1 MEQKRY
7 KILIVDDE
15 ESNLALLY
23 RTLRSKYDI
32 TKAHNAIEALEILK
46 TQQFDC
52 ILSDHKMPIMD
63 GVEFLKRVNEIQ
75 PKTMRLLVT
84 AYSDVKILIDAINY
98 AKIYRYIK
106 KPFTPDEL
114 LMIVDSALE
123 CYQLEIDNENLIS
136 DLKDLFSGTV
146 KAIIEALDAKDS
158 FTLGRSRRVAYYS
171 MKMVDKLALNPTE
184 VSQIELAGLLHD
196 IGMIGV
202 AEEILNKSQKLTQE
216 EFEKIKMH
224 VHYSVKI
231 LEDIKQLYE
240 ITEIIKYHHEY
251 YNGCGYPYGLKG
263 DEIPL
268 GSRIIAIADAYDSM
282 VSKRAYRNSLSAEE
296 ALKVIEQSAGQQF
309 DPNLVEIFK
318 SILPEAKKEIEEY
331 EKQQKILSFE
341 DENNNFTQNQKEINA
356 NS

>member
-1 MEQKRY
+1 MDENEKKY

-15 ESNLALLY
+15 EDNLALMY
-23 RTLRSKYDI
+23 RTLRGKYDI
-32 TKAHNAIEALEILK
+32 TKANNAIEALEILK
-46 TQQFDC
+46 TEPFDC
-52 ILSDHKMPIMD
+52 ILSDHKMPVMD
-63 GVEFLKRVNEIQ
+63 GVEFLKRVCDIQ

-106 KPFTPDEL
+106 KPYTPDEL
-114 LMIVDSALE
+114 VMIVENALE
-123 CYQLEIDNENLIS
+123 TYQLKLDNENLIQ
-136 DLKDLFSGTV
+136 DLKELFSGTV

-158 FTLGRSRRVAYYS
+158 FTLGRSRRVAFYAL
-171 MKMVDKLALNPTE
+171 KLVNKLSLTPAE
-184 VSQIELAGLLHD
+184 ASKVELAGLLHD

-202 AEEILNKSQKLTQE
+202 AEEILNKTQKLTDE
-216 EFEKIKMH
+216 EYEKIKMH

-263 DEIPL
+263 EEIPL

-282 VSKRAYRNSLSAEE
+282 VSNRAYRRSLTSQQA
-296 ALKVIEQSAGQQF
+296 IEILQEGAGKQF
-309 DPNLVEIFK
+309 DPTLVQMFI
-318 SILPEAKKEIEEY
+318 SILPDAIREIEQY
-331 EKQQKILSFE
+331 EEQKQPVFKTE
-341 DENNNFTQNQKEINA
+341 
-356 NS
+356 

>member
-1 MEQKRY
+1 MEERKY
-7 KILIVDDE
+7 KLLIVDDE
-15 ESNLALLY
+15 EDNLALMY
-23 RTLRSKYDI
+23 RTLRTKYNI
-32 TKAHNAIEALEILK
+32 TKAHSAIEALEILR
-46 TQQFDC
+46 TEQFDC
-52 ILSDHKMPIMD
+52 ILSDHKMPLMD
-63 GVEFLKRVNEIQ
+63 GVEFLKRVNDMQ

-106 KPFTPDEL
+106 KPYSPDEL
-114 LMIVDSALE
+114 LMIVEAALE
-123 CYQLEIDNENLIS
+123 TYQLKLDNENLIT

-158 FTLGRSRRVAYYS
+158 FTLGRSRRVAFYALKIVN
-171 MKMVDKLALNPTE
+171 KMALTPAE

-202 AEEILNKSQKLTQE
+202 AEEILNKTQKLSDE
-216 EFEKIKMH
+216 EYEKIKMH

-251 YNGCGYPYGLKG
+251 YNGCGYPFGLKG
-263 DEIPL
+263 EEIPL

-282 VSKRAYRNSLSAEE
+282 VSNRAYRSSLSSQE
-296 ALKVIEQSAGQQF
+296 ALEIIQQGAGKQF
-309 DPNLVEIFK
+309 DPNLVQIFA
-318 SILPEAKKEIEEY
+318 SILPDALEEIKQYEIKEPIFNE
-331 EKQQKILSFE
+331 
-341 DENNNFTQNQKEINA
+341 
-356 NS
+356 